1 MTQTL
6 VREPANAPESAAPL
20 KPAKRASEQGHAPL
34 TIRFEPVIEMTGEL
48 FEQFCAMN
56 DDMRIELTAEGT
68 IEIMP
73 PLKGDAG
80 AKEADIVIDLGNWT
94 RANRNGRV
102 FGPNGTFA
110 LPNGAIRMPDASW
123 ISSARYDRL
132 TAEEKNDY
140 TPLCP
145 DFVVELRSVSDRLS
159 IVQAKMEE
167 YMANGARLGWLLD
180 PFQQRAYVYR
190 PGAAVEILDNPETLS
205 GDPELPGFMLD
216 LARIWEPAG

>member
-6 VREPANAPESAAPL
+6 VREPTAPTTEV
-20 KPAKRASEQGHAPL
+20 GHAPL
-34 TIRFEPVIEMTGEL
+34 TIRFEPIIEMTSEL
-48 FEQFCAMN
+48 FEQFCAQN

-80 AKEADIVIDLGNWT
+80 AKELDIGTDLNIWT
-94 RANRNGRV
+94 RANDNGIV

-123 ISSARYDRL
+123 ISSERYDAL

-145 DFVVELRSVSDRLS
+145 DFVVELRSRSDRLS
-159 IVQAKMEE
+159 VLQAKMDE

-180 PFQQRAYVYR
+180 PLERQAHVYR
-190 PGAAVEILDNPETLS
+190 PGAQPEILDNPDSLS
-205 GDPELPGFMLD
+205 ADPELPGFTLD
-216 LARIWEPAG
+216 LRRIWEPAF